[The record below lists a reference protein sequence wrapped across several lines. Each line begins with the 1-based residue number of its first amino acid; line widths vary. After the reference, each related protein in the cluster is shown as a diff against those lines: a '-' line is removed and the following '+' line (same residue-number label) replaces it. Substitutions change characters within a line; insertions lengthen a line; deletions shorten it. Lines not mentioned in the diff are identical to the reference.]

1 MKKTILVF
9 SGIIVGLLALFQLS
23 KYSMLSGNLEIEWA
37 IGIVAIIFFIVGVY
51 LNKRSLHKVPSQTE
65 TSITIDHEKIES
77 LGVSKREYEI
87 LELIAQGL
95 SNKEIADQ
103 LFISENTVKTHV
115 SNLFI
120 KLDAKRR
127 TQAIQK
133 AKDLRIIG

>member
-23 KYSMLSGNLEIEWA
+23 KYSMLSGSLEIEWA
-37 IGIVAIIFFIVGVY
+37 IGIVAVIFFVVGIY
-51 LNKRSLHKVPSQTE
+51 LNKRSLHKSGPNQDEASV
-65 TSITIDHEKIES
+65 IDEEKIES

-95 SNKEIADQ
+95 SNKEIATQ

-133 AKDLRIIG
+133 AKDLRIIA

>member
-9 SGIIVGLLALFQLS
+9 SGIIVGLLVLFQLS
-23 KYSMLSGNLEIEWA
+23 KYSMLSGSLEIEWA
-37 IGIVAIIFFIVGVY
+37 IGIVAIIFFIIGVY
-51 LNKRSLHKVPSQTE
+51 LNKRSLDKNR
-65 TSITIDHEKIES
+65 SIQEHPAPIDHEKISS

-95 SNKEIADQ
+95 SNKEIATK

-133 AKDLRIIG
+133 AKDLRII